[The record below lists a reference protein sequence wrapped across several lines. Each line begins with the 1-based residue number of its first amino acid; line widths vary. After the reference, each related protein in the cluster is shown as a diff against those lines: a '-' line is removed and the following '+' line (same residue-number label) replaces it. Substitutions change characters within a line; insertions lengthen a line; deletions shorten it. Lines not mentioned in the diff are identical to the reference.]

1 MKILVVNGPNLNNLC
16 IRDESHYGS
25 ESLSDVI
32 TTIEKFSKEL
42 GVETNFFQSNS
53 EGELVSFIQ
62 KEASSSDG
70 IVINAGAL
78 THYGLSLKD
87 SLIDAKIP
95 LVEVH
100 ISNIHQR
107 EKYRRTSVVES
118 VAIGQVAGFGTS
130 GYLYAIEL
138 LIHYLENAIEVSK

>member
-1 MKILVVNGPNLNNLC
+1 MKILVVNGPNLNNLGK
-16 IRDESHYGS
+16 RDESHYAS
-25 ESLSDVI
+25 ESFSDVI
-32 TTIEKFSKEL
+32 SKIENFSKEV
-42 GVETNFFQSNS
+42 GVETNVFQSNS
-53 EGELVSFIQ
+53 EGELISFIQ
-62 KEASSSDG
+62 KEASTSDG

-95 LVEVH
+95 LVEIH

-138 LIHYLENAIEVSK
+138 LIHYLENAI

>member
-1 MKILVVNGPNLNNLC
+1 MKILVVNGPNLNNLGK
-16 IRDESHYGS
+16 RDESHYGS
-25 ESLSDVI
+25 ESFRDVI

-42 GVETNFFQSNS
+42 GVEIIFFQSNS

>member
-1 MKILVVNGPNLNNLC
+1 MKILVVNGPNLNNLGK
-16 IRDESHYGS
+16 RDESHYGAEPFS
-25 ESLSDVI
+25 EVI
-32 TTIEKFSKEL
+32 TSIEQFSKEL
-42 GVETNFFQSNS
+42 GIEVKFSQSNS
-53 EGELVSFIQ
+53 EGELINFIQ
-62 KEASSSDG
+62 KEASTSDG

-87 SLIDAKIP
+87 SLIDAQIP
-95 LVEVH
+95 LVEIH

-107 EKYRRTSVVES
+107 EEYRRTSVVEP

-138 LIHYLENAIEVSK
+138 LIHYLENAI

>member
-1 MKILVVNGPNLNNLC
+1 MKILVVNGPNLNNLGK
-16 IRDESHYGS
+16 RDESHYGS
-25 ESLSDVI
+25 ESFRDVI

-42 GVETNFFQSNS
+42 GVETIFFQSNS

>member
-1 MKILVVNGPNLNNLC
+1 MKILVINGPNLNNLGK
-16 IRDESHYGS
+16 RDESHYGAESFS
-25 ESLSDVI
+25 EVI
-32 TTIEKFSKEL
+32 TSIEQFSKEL
-42 GVETNFFQSNS
+42 GIEVKFSQSNS

-62 KEASSSDG
+62 KEASTSDG

-87 SLIDAKIP
+87 SLIDAHIP
-95 LVEVH
+95 LVEIH

-107 EKYRRTSVVES
+107 EEYRRTSVVEP

-130 GYLYAIEL
+130 GYLYALEL
-138 LIHYLENAIEVSK
+138 LINYLENAI